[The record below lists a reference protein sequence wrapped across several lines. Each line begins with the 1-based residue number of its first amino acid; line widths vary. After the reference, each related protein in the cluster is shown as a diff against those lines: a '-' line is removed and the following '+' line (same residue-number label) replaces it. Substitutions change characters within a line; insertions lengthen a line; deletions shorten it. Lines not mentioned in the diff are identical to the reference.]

1 LFNSIWLGSI
11 VSQTYA
17 YPGTADTD
25 WDGVDDVN
33 DLDADNDGVT
43 FATECTVPQNSEG
56 SITVGGL
63 TYTLFSDG
71 PTVYD
76 HSVYSFTGVSPT
88 HPAVLALV
96 TNPLTGI
103 VNPAS
108 GKIGVDLGGQYTA
121 NAAGAEM
128 LITNWSTIGF
138 GPIRMRLKLDDG
150 SFTPLISFSSSLNAT
165 TGGSVA
171 LYGPAT
177 GTSNSYSSSGLGVNV
192 VNFESFSIPAGRKVA
207 GFEIS
212 NFTNPLIDMT
222 GVFMTQFVS
231 AVPSSCDTDTDG
243 DGINDDLDLDGDND
257 GIADMYEHGNA
268 AVTALDTDGNGTI
281 SLSEWFVDDG
291 SLANST
297 GGNGLDD
304 RVENIIGTAGEG
316 VTPLDSY
323 DTAGDDIADLFD
335 LDSDDDGIPDA
346 TEARATANYIAYPII
361 INDASD
367 SDDDGILDI
376 YDSETGSPSLAS
388 FGSIKSE
395 FKTSARAPNDDSS
408 DSDDTPDY
416 LDTDSDGD
424 TISDANES
432 DLTTI
437 SGVSYADPDG
447 NVNDPLD
454 NADGSIILENADND
468 SGDVDFRSLEVP
480 PGFTLSSTWS
490 TIWENSGT
498 WSYTIVLNSQ
508 PTSDVVIDLSSDDT
522 DEATVSPASLTFT
535 SANWD
540 TAQTVTVTWVNDN
553 LVATHSAVITA
564 TINDGSSAN
573 EYDPLSDQTHTVTLT
588 DDDTS
593 PSAPTITSVDGD
605 TTDPYLTND
614 VTPDVIFSAGSWST
628 VTISWWTCTPT
639 PVWAAWTVTCTPD
652 ANLSSGTTTGI
663 TPTIADQ
670 YGNPTVG
677 TPFSITVDNTDP
689 STPTVD
695 SLSPNP
701 AQTGTTVTLSLST
714 VEPGTSVTV
723 PWLTCS
729 PDPVTASGTVD
740 CSWTASWGLL
750 DGSNNIVTVT
760 DPAWNTNTGAT
771 SPTLIIDDTA
781 PTLTLTTPTD
791 VTPSNVTAYPITGS
805 CTANGDTID
814 IAITDGDTPINTAT
828 WSVVCTGWSYTGSLD
843 LSGLDDGTMNITVD
857 STDASGNSATQAT
870 DTADKDVLAPTITP
884 NTLPVINEDNQSSLE
899 LTGSCTAPWDTISI
913 SLTDWS
919 NTATWSTT
927 CWTWGSYTWSL
938 DASSLTD
945 GTIDFIGTINDG
957 TNPAITATGSTTQD
971 TVDPTVT
978 IITSVD
984 VIPGNVATYPVIG
997 SCSANGDTIDITI
1010 TDGDSPANTAT
1021 WSTTCTWWA
1030 YTWSLDLSGLNDGT
1044 LNIASDIT
1052 DAAWNEATQA
1062 TDTTDKDVLAPTIT
1076 LNTIPTINEDTQ
1088 SAVEVTWSCTAPWDN
1103 ISFSLTDS
1111 TNTASWA
1118 TTCGS
1123 SGTFTWSL
1131 DLSGFDD
1138 GTINLVA
1145 TIDDGTNP
1153 TITATWATTM
1163 DSIVNNPTV
1172 DSTSPSP
1179 AKDGTSVTTKLSSVE
1194 PWASVS
1200 IPGMTCSPDPATVS
1214 GTVDCIG
1221 IVWTGWLDG
1230 VNKIVSITDWAG
1242 NTNSGST
1249 IVLVIDNT
1257 APVITSSTGV
1267 TLPVGASFTD
1277 TPPTCSDNTDSSCS
1291 VTSSWSVDTA
1301 TVWIYTITYT
1311 ATDAAGNTNTTTKTI
1326 NITLWNPPVITL
1338 LGSGSLQV
1346 IQSASYTDAGATA
1359 NDSENGNITSSI
1371 SATGA
1376 VDTSTLWAYIITYN
1390 VTDSSGNSATPVTRN
1405 VQVISS
1411 LNDFDGDGLSNL
1423 LEAQLGTDPLKADT
1437 DWDGTNDNNNDK
1449 DNVTPAIELAA
1460 PNAGDGNGDGTI
1472 DAIQNAVSSLPNI
1485 ANAQY
1490 NSLEI
1495 SNAGSC
1501 GQIQYFASKRES
1513 ALWAQDSEFDYD
1525 LGLWD
1530 FEIACTNT
1538 GATANIQ
1545 IYLDKTYDTSSWV
1558 YRKFNEVT
1566 DIYTDISSI
1575 VNYTTETV
1583 WTWSLAV
1590 DVTVINYSIT
1600 DGGTYDEDG
1609 VANAIII
1616 DPSGPSVPVVV
1627 TGGGWR
1633 TYSCRDVDATNYRTY
1648 GFSQPDLCEYS
1659 SVEEVVVIPNPK
1671 SEEEISEK
1679 IEIIEE
1685 LEVIKWEDYTLEN
1698 SFDHCPI
1705 ITDIQN
1711 PNYPHAS
1718 TGVFIDESESHFQD
1732 LVLKFSEIG
1741 IVDGYDDG
1749 TFKPLQEMTRTEFLK
1764 VALISHCYKYRD
1776 LGGNTPYTDVE
1787 VGTWQS
1793 RVIERAQELKMIN
1806 GDITED
1812 GISVFRP
1819 NDIITKAEATK
1830 ILMRISM
1837 IQAEDTQTT
1846 RYSDISVDWHNK
1858 YIENGEA
1865 LGLFDSREDNYSF
1878 YPDSGVQR
1886 EDMVDII
1893 NRLVQSYK

>member
-1 LFNSIWLGSI
+1 
-11 VSQTYA
+11 
-17 YPGTADTD
+17 
-25 WDGVDDVN
+25 
-33 DLDADNDGVT
+33 
-43 FATECTVPQNSEG
+43 
-56 SITVGGL
+56 
-63 TYTLFSDG
+63 
-71 PTVYD
+71 
-76 HSVYSFTGVSPT
+76 
-88 HPAVLALV
+88 
-96 TNPLTGI
+96 
-103 VNPAS
+103 
-108 GKIGVDLGGQYTA
+108 
-121 NAAGAEM
+121 
-128 LITNWSTIGF
+128 
-138 GPIRMRLKLDDG
+138 
-150 SFTPLISFSSSLNAT
+150 
-165 TGGSVA
+165 
-171 LYGPAT
+171 
-177 GTSNSYSSSGLGVNV
+177 
-192 VNFESFSIPAGRKVA
+192 
-207 GFEIS
+207 
-212 NFTNPLIDMT
+212 
-222 GVFMTQFVS
+222 
-231 AVPSSCDTDTDG
+231 
-243 DGINDDLDLDGDND
+243 
-257 GIADMYEHGNA
+257 
-268 AVTALDTDGNGTI
+268 
-281 SLSEWFVDDG
+281 
-291 SLANST
+291 
-297 GGNGLDD
+297 
-304 RVENIIGTAGEG
+304 
-316 VTPLDSY
+316 
-323 DTAGDDIADLFD
+323 
-335 LDSDDDGIPDA
+335 
-346 TEARATANYIAYPII
+346 
-361 INDASD
+361 
-367 SDDDGILDI
+367 
-376 YDSETGSPSLAS
+376 LAS

-1153 TITATWATTM
+1153 TITATWATSMDSVDPTVTITSPADVIPTNESSYPVVWSCTANGDTVNITVTDWDSPVNTATGSTTCTWGSYTWSLDVSGLDDGTLNITSDITDAAGNTATQATDTTDKDTLAPTITPNTIPTINEDTQSAVAVTGSCSAVWDSISISLTDGSNTATWATTCGSGWTFTGSLDVSWLDDGTLDLTTVIDDGTNPTVTATWATTM